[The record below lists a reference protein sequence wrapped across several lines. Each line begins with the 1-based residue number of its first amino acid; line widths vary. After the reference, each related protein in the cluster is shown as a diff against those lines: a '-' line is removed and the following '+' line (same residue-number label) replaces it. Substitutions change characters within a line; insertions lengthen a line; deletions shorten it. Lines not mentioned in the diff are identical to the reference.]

1 MATAESVK
9 AKVQGLIDQSNAT
22 TGNSDT
28 DLTSAVNSLIAG
40 FGQGGGGGI
49 GAVKFVDEDITIA
62 ESTTTAVTYTIDG
75 VAIPT
80 LQENPNKWTT
90 YSGLEVYVCF
100 ITPKEVVGE
109 YVKADN
115 AVSSAMLVLFGH
127 TNYGQTVTHTVSQ
140 YGAGGSSLKSSKHG
154 FTAGIGQT
162 SNVTNGIPQTSVNV
176 VVQTTSGGYFVPAG
190 VYNVQFW
197 MLTDFNWVK

>member
-1 MATAESVK
+1 MLVTKLTAIADAIRGKTGKSEGLTLDQMATE
-9 AKVQGLIDQSNAT
+9 I
-22 TGNSDT
+22 TGIET
-28 DLTSAVNSLIAG
+28 
-40 FGQGGGGGI
+40 GGGI

-62 ESTTTAVTYTIDG
+62 ESATTAVTYTIDG
-75 VAIPT
+75 VEIPT

-90 YSGLEVYVCF
+90 YSGTEVYICF

-127 TNYGQTVTHTVSQ
+127 TNYGQTATHTVSQ
-140 YGAGGSSLKSSKHG
+140 YGAAGSSLKSGKYG
-154 FTAGIGQT
+154 FTAGMGTT
-162 SNVTNGIPQTSVNV
+162 SNVTNGVPQTSVNV
-176 VVQTTSGGYFVPAG
+176 VVQTTSGYFVPAG
-190 VYNVQFW
+190 VYNVQLW

>member
-1 MATAESVK
+1 MATADSVK

-40 FGQGGGGGI
+40 FGQGGGI

-75 VAIPT
+75 VEIPT

-90 YSGLEVYVCF
+90 YSGTEVYICF
-100 ITPKEVVGE
+100 ITPKEVEGE

-127 TNYGQTVTHTVSQ
+127 TNYGQTITHAVSQ
-140 YGAGGSSLKSSKHG
+140 YGAAGSSLKSGKYG
-154 FTAGIGQT
+154 LTAGMGAT
-162 SNVTNGIPQTSVNV
+162 SNVTNGVPQTSVNV
-176 VVQTTSGGYFVPAG
+176 VVQTTSGYFVPAG
-190 VYNVQFW
+190 VYNVQLW